1 MIALLEA
8 LADQERQ
15 RLVSPFGE
23 AVDVI
28 GQTDK
33 GIGTEKEA
41 AGIDEQLMMKETTC
55 NHIVFFI
62 VFILF
67 LCLALPQT
75 IVAQERRRFVAA
87 ASAQSPPFS
96 YLDKNNKPQGILID
110 FWNLWAQKNGV
121 EISFTL
127 TSFEKT
133 IEMVRNGEADFHSG
147 IFLSEQRSQYLDFSD
162 GFLDDTLSLFVL
174 DKLDIKSIADLK
186 KSPVAVGISRE
197 YYAVEYIKQHHPYVN
212 IKLYLNNE
220 ELLNRA
226 INHEIVA
233 FVVEYPVAF
242 HYLSKTESLGL
253 FRAVEDISSQKLRAA
268 VKKDNLTALH
278 FINKGIT
285 KISKQEL
292 ESLSYKWGLRQHK
305 IIPDW
310 LKKALISG
318 GILIVLLSLLIH
330 WLLLRREIKKQT
342 RDLDEKNKIL
352 TLMQRDMMEVNRTA
366 QSRMEDLEK
375 LSRDNEQMLDI
386 IAQEMKTPI
395 ENIYR
400 ATESKDVKDNIL
412 ADIHGKSEKVLL
424 FIDKFMEIASI
435 DEENYRQRMEK
446 INLHTF
452 FEKKKKD
459 FKNLALMKEV
469 GLDMEMPSNT
479 VTAILH
485 PEHFDEL
492 CNNIFLSTI
501 KFSRPGGKVAIRM
514 SLEERNEE
522 KKIILR
528 FRYQSTAG
536 QDSNG
541 NVSPDISRSAN
552 EEEPPVE
559 SVSGIRLAIVKKLIR
574 LQGGNIFAQ
583 VDENRERVII
593 VELPAMDEI
602 VKTYEDIEAQLQTGD
617 IILFKGLYYDNRGEK
632 SVAAD
637 WTHLG
642 IIVRMPGNPSPL
654 LWESTPLDNIPDTE
668 VGKKKS
674 GAQLVSLKKR
684 LRTYETETYA
694 IRFLKVVR
702 DASMVKNLFSFIY
715 YAHALPFPND
725 LQIVT
730 KVIVAKIFSRRYR
743 MKKRYK
749 NIFCSELVAESYIRI
764 GLLPEAPP
772 PSAYMPIDFSIMR
785 KLPLLKGAYL
795 SGEVM
800 IKIAK

>member
-1 MIALLEA
+1 
-8 LADQERQ
+8 
-15 RLVSPFGE
+15 
-23 AVDVI
+23 
-28 GQTDK
+28 
-33 GIGTEKEA
+33 
-41 AGIDEQLMMKETTC
+41 MMKKTIS
-55 NHIVFFI
+55 NHIIFLLVFSVFF
-62 VFILF
+62 
-67 LCLALPQT
+67 CLALPRT
-75 IVAQERRRFVAA
+75 IVAQERHSFIAA

-96 YLDKNNKPQGILID
+96 YLDKNNKPQGMLID
-110 FWNLWAQKNGV
+110 FWNLWAQRNGV
-121 EISFTL
+121 DISFVM

-133 IEMVRNGEADFHSG
+133 IELVHNGKVDFHAG
-147 IFLSEQRSQYLDFSD
+147 IFASEQREKFLDFSD

-174 DKLDIKSIADLK
+174 DKLDIKSISDLK
-186 KSPVAVGISRE
+186 NTHVIVGISRE
-197 YYAVEYIKQHHPYVN
+197 YYAVEYIRQHHPYVN
-212 IKLYLNNE
+212 IKLYDDNE
-220 ELLNRA
+220 ALLQSA
-226 INHEIVA
+226 INNEIVA
-233 FVVEYPVAF
+233 FVVDYSVAY
-242 HYLSKTESLGL
+242 HYLSKAESLG
-253 FRAVEDISSQKLRAA
+253 RYHAVEDISNQKLRAA
-268 VKKDNLTALH
+268 VKKDNLAALN

-292 ESLSYKWGLRQHK
+292 ENLSYKWGLRQHK

-310 LKKALISG
+310 LKKALIGG

-375 LSRDNEQMLDI
+375 LSLDNEQMLDI

-395 ENIYR
+395 EKIYR
-400 ATESKDVKDNIL
+400 ATESKEVKDQIL
-412 ADIHGKSEKVLL
+412 ADVHNQSEKILQ
-424 FIDKFMEIASI
+424 FIDKFMEIARL
-435 DEENYRQRMEK
+435 DEGIYRQRMEK
-446 INLHTF
+446 INLNTF
-452 FEKKKKD
+452 FEKKKTD
-459 FKNLALMKEV
+459 LKNLALLKEV
-469 GLDMEMPSNT
+469 YLDMEIPSDK

-485 PEHFDEL
+485 LEHFDEL
-492 CNNIFLSTI
+492 LNNIFLSTI
-501 KFSRPGGKVAIRM
+501 KFSRPGGRVTIRL

-528 FRYQSTAG
+528 FSYHSIAG

-541 NVSPDISRSAN
+541 NVSPDIFRSSS
-552 EEEPPVE
+552 EEDPVE

-574 LQGGNIFAQ
+574 LQRGNIFVQ
-583 VDENRERVII
+583 VGENGERVII
-593 VELPAMDEI
+593 VELPAMDEV

-617 IILFKGLYYDNRGEK
+617 IILFKGLYYNNRGEK

-642 IIVRMPGNPSPL
+642 LIVRMPGNPSPL
-654 LWESTPLDNIPDTE
+654 LWESTPLDNVPDTE
-668 VGKKKS
+668 LGKKKT
-674 GAQLVSLKKR
+674 GAQLVPLKER
-684 LRTYETETYA
+684 LRTYETERYA

-702 DASMVKNLFSFIY
+702 DTSMVKNLFDFIY

-730 KVIVAKIFSRRYR
+730 KVILAKIFSRRYR
-743 MKKRYK
+743 TKKRYK
-749 NIFCSELVAESYIRI
+749 NIFCSELVAESYIRM

-772 PSAYMPIDFSIMR
+772 PSAYMPVDFSIMR